1 MNAFLF
7 FHFNLFIF
15 ILVDISIYKDEDQL
29 KELERRKRIEERKK
43 SKKGRQKNN
52 LGVNQSNSINDDTAC
67 KKSSQSTEG
76 GKQECIDKDDEKP
89 DLSTDKLSKT
99 LKRAKN
105 SSDSKPTRGATKSNK
120 DAILNKEIEI
130 EEKPVTDL
138 ARAREKV

>member
-52 LGVNQSNSINDDTAC
+52 LGVNQSNIINDDTAC

-76 GKQECIDKDDEKP
+76 GKQECIEKGDEKP
-89 DLSTDKLSKT
+89 TDS
-99 LKRAKN
+99 
-105 SSDSKPTRGATKSNK
+105 
-120 DAILNKEIEI
+120 
-130 EEKPVTDL
+130 VTSH
-138 ARAREKV
+138 K